1 VVVASLSSGLVFC
14 LRAFRDR
21 FVAFGLF
28 IVCSLHGTVSSHTR
42 AKREV
47 NKKKRFEFEGIGR
60 WVLAKRDEYGVT
72 VVLRMGEDKLSDDC
86 A

>member
-1 VVVASLSSGLVFC
+1 VRFLGVF
-14 LRAFRDR
+14 RGR

-28 IVCSLHGTVSSHTR
+28 IVCSLHGTVSNHTR
-42 AKREV
+42 VKREV
-47 NKKKRFEFEGIGR
+47 NKKRQFEFEGLGR

-72 VVLRMGEDKLSDDC
+72 VVLRVGADKFSDDC